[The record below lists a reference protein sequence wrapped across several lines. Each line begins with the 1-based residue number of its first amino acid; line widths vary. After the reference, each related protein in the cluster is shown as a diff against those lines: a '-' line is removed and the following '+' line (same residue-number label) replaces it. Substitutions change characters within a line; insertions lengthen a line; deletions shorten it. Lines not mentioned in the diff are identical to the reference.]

1 MTEKT
6 ALSGSG
12 EGTRAEATDRARLE
26 RWSAPRL
33 EKHGELRDITL
44 GGSPGI
50 GDSGTPGTEFP
61 PGLTP

>member
-6 ALSGSG
+6 APSGSSERARS
-12 EGTRAEATDRARLE
+12 EGSDRPRLE
-26 RWSAPRL
+26 RWSTPRL

-50 GDSGTPGTEFP
+50 GDPGNAAVEFP
-61 PGLTP
+61 P